1 MSGGREALREMASL
15 TEVLYARTND
25 SLVGR
30 FRKIFQNAENSAAFP
45 H

>member
-1 MSGGREALREMASL
+1 MEERNSEKWPALPRL
-15 TEVLYARTND
+15 LYTRIND